1 MIENLETLLTL
12 ARTGTMMEASTELR
26 ITQSAVSKRIS
37 TLERYYDRK
46 LIQKKGRRVELTQH
60 GQRLVDK
67 ISPLLSELRDLFI
80 DEISSAR
87 GELIIGVSDA
97 ILSSWGPGIFHQIR
111 EEMPDVNFVF
121 HTHRTPVVLDRIRS
135 GEFMVGVCTGSDSLD
150 KDLQSEVLTVEPMV
164 IIPSGL
170 EPISFPERGELGVI
184 TIEDYS
190 GAWRSFQDE
199 VQKLRIKR
207 EVSLESFF
215 SVAQMAIA
223 GFGHGLVPV
232 GVARTLKI
240 PESCLINMGARGLH
254 RPVRFV
260 ARKSTYSLPVVANFY
275 QLLASRLSGES
286 LSTA

>member
-1 MIENLETLLTL
+1 
-12 ARTGTMMEASTELR
+12 MMEASTELR

-37 TLERYYDRK
+37 ALEQFYDRK

-60 GQRLVDK
+60 GKQLVDK
-67 ISPLLSELRDLFI
+67 ISPILSELRGLFMG
-80 DEISSAR
+80 EATTGQ
-87 GELIIGVSDA
+87 GELLVGVSDA
-97 ILSSWGPGIFHQIR
+97 ILSSWGPKVFHR
-111 EEMPDVNFVF
+111 VKDELPDLSFVF

-135 GEFMVGVCTGSDSLD
+135 GEFMVGVCTGSDTLD
-150 KDLQSEVLTVEPMV
+150 TDLQSEVLTQEPMV

-170 EPISFPERGELGVI
+170 VPIKFPAKGELSVI

-190 GAWRSFQDE
+190 GAWRSFRDE
-199 VQKLRIKR
+199 VKRLGIKR

-223 GFGHGLVPV
+223 GFGHGMVPI

-240 PESCLINMGARGLH
+240 PESCLINLGSRGLH

-260 ARKSTYSLPVVANFY
+260 ARKSTWSLPIVANFY
-275 QLLASRLSGES
+275 QSLAELLRNSVYPDEGQ
-286 LSTA
+286 